1 MLRFPVPGAPLTPTD
16 NERTLM
22 KPLIRILE
30 KAGIRWG
37 IGCADWLPIDPQHCA
52 AEIGLNLRH
61 VKLSEIGD
69 TAELEA
75 FFDEFANPEAPCLF
89 LSDIDV
95 PVLAAWDDEEE
106 REAMRGIIVR
116 GLARI
121 AATHGHHFIV
131 TGLTSLTKDI
141 CREAF
146 ENAEPL
152 APHETEE
159 LFTISHEQVGLLYG
173 ADLARI
179 SEERTMVP
187 DLVMMELDRHA
198 ALGARYVEP
207 YILQWVRQGK
217 AGILPPVSGA
227 LTPRFLERLQN
238 AGLMD
243 LKRMALFQEIPAVFG
258 KDRLDLL
265 AEAMVTLG
273 FWTPLPAGAAD
284 EQPDDVRLYDYAA
297 VWGVRLLAV
306 LALRFVMSE
315 GADWMTPTR
324 ELMRAMWSGEPNE
337 AMDALCEMLDCIED
351 QDADLDIGGLCAAC
365 ILALDL
371 DLTRVVN
378 EDEGLDILAVRL
390 PGGICELVFAPED
403 RDPAELGSPD
413 GTPRMVLTIG

>member
-95 PVLAAWDDEEE
+95 SVLAAWDDEEE

-173 ADLARI
+173 ADGSIGTWINLLPEFYCKLWTLAQAGRC
-179 SEERTMVP
+179 T
-187 DLVMMELDRHA
+187 ELNR
-198 ALGARYVEP
+198 
-207 YILQWVRQGK
+207 LQTAYTEFLRKGWQF
-217 AGILPPVSGA
+217 GIL
-227 LTPRFLERLQN
+227 N
-238 AGLMD
+238 A
-243 LKRMALFQEIPAVFG
+243 FQ
-258 KDRLDLL
+258 
-265 AEAMVTLG
+265 
-273 FWTPLPAGAAD
+273 
-284 EQPDDVRLYDYAA
+284 
-297 VWGVRLLAV
+297 
-306 LALRFVMSE
+306 
-315 GADWMTPTR
+315 
-324 ELMRAMWSGEPNE
+324 ELMRSLGYAEKCFRAPAVWQPGSMPEPLLQE
-337 AMDALCEMLDCIED
+337 LL
-351 QDADLDIGGLCAAC
+351 ADLDGLNALAA
-365 ILALDL
+365 
-371 DLTRVVN
+371 
-378 EDEGLDILAVRL
+378 
-390 PGGICELVFAPED
+390 
-403 RDPAELGSPD
+403 S
-413 GTPRMVLTIG
+413 MS

>member
-30 KAGIRWG
+30 KGGIRWG

-95 PVLAAWDDEEE
+95 SVLAAWDDEEE

-198 ALGARYVEP
+198 ALGARYVDRTFFNGFAKGRP
-207 YILQWVRQGK
+207 GSSR
-217 AGILPPVSGA
+217 PC
-227 LTPRFLERLQN
+227 
-238 AGLMD
+238 
-243 LKRMALFQEIPAVFG
+243 PA
-258 KDRLDLL
+258 RSR
-265 AEAMVTLG
+265 
-273 FWTPLPAGAAD
+273 PASSSDSKTQA
-284 EQPDDVRLYDYAA
+284 
-297 VWGVRLLAV
+297 
-306 LALRFVMSE
+306 
-315 GADWMTPTR
+315 
-324 ELMRAMWSGEPNE
+324 
-337 AMDALCEMLDCIED
+337 
-351 QDADLDIGGLCAAC
+351 
-365 ILALDL
+365 
-371 DLTRVVN
+371 
-378 EDEGLDILAVRL
+378 
-390 PGGICELVFAPED
+390 
-403 RDPAELGSPD
+403 
-413 GTPRMVLTIG
+413 

>member
-30 KAGIRWG
+30 KGGIRWG

-243 LKRMALFQEIPAVFG
+243 LKRMALFQPKIS
-258 KDRLDLL
+258 DRL
-265 AEAMVTLG
+265 
-273 FWTPLPAGAAD
+273 
-284 EQPDDVRLYDYAA
+284 A
-297 VWGVRLLAV
+297 V
-306 LALRFVMSE
+306 
-315 GADWMTPTR
+315 
-324 ELMRAMWSGEPNE
+324 
-337 AMDALCEMLDCIED
+337 
-351 QDADLDIGGLCAAC
+351 
-365 ILALDL
+365 
-371 DLTRVVN
+371 
-378 EDEGLDILAVRL
+378 
-390 PGGICELVFAPED
+390 
-403 RDPAELGSPD
+403 
-413 GTPRMVLTIG
+413 